1 MDAPLL
7 AEDLTPPD
15 PPAQEAARMTGDGGG
30 GHARQRVEGH
40 RSRVL
45 EALPEGAEPR
55 AEHEQDLRPAE
66 ASRLELVGQAL
77 VQRAHRNMPATVAVI
92 QEAKAPPSIARTAK
106 PAIVERRSGAR
117 GVMPPIWIPTEAKL
131 AKPHSA

>member
-15 PPAQEAARMTGDGGG
+15 PATQKAPGVTGNRGGR
-30 GHARQRVEGH
+30 HARQRVEGH

-45 EALPEGAEPR
+45 QALPEGAEPR